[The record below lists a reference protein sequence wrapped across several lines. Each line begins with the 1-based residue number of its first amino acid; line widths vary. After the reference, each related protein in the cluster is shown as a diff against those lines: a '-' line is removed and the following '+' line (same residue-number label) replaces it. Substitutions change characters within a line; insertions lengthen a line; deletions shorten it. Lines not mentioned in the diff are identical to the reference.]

1 MLGSRMGTAA
11 ILLVGLVA
19 ACGPGAA
26 SDGEAG
32 AGGAA
37 ASDAESVDAVID
49 GALRALGSRATLQ
62 GISAIELHGVRQER
76 LVAAAQDPAT
86 PPVFTATFTEQRDV
100 RGGRALREFEGRLPM
115 RSLPIAFTQY
125 LDDRLTPGEALEEI
139 RLSPER
145 LVLAAATAPGRRLAP
160 DSVTETGRRLHVVAW
175 GDPGLRLLV
184 DAATSLPAGWTGVR
198 RYTDDPNWAT
208 WGDVRTRV
216 AWSNWSLDPAGLRYP
231 FTINVWHDGWRIRTI
246 SYTGIDWDADFP
258 ADSFADV
265 SARRERFA
273 SQLDPSLGNG
283 SPEFTEHVGGI
294 VQIGG
299 IYDVT
304 LVRQNDGVVVIE
316 APHSSAYSRSILEE
330 VERRWPGV
338 PVKAVVAASFVW
350 PHVAG
355 VRTYAARG
363 IPIYASPRTA
373 RTIQGMTA
381 APHRLSP
388 DELSERTGR
397 IEVREVADSVRI
409 GNLVVHRAPQ
419 PGGEHGRAALIVT
432 FDDVPL
438 AYVSDLYV
446 PEPFEPNF
454 WRQSLAEAL
463 SALDAVGSRADTIL
477 SLHNEPAARDSL
489 RRKVGMRES
498 P

>member
-1 MLGSRMGTAA
+1 
-11 ILLVGLVA
+11 LLVWLAG
-19 ACGPGAA
+19 ACGPEAA
-26 SDGEAG
+26 SGGGA

-37 ASDAESVDAVID
+37 AEGGESVDAVLD
-49 GALRALGSRATLQ
+49 GALQALGSRAALE
-62 GISAIELHGVRQER
+62 GIFAIELHGVRQEY
-76 LVAAAQDPAT
+76 LVAAAQDPET
-86 PPVFTATFTEQRDV
+86 PPVFTATFREQRDV
-100 RGGRALREFEGRLPM
+100 RGGRALRTFEGWLPM
-115 RSLPIAFTQY
+115 RPQPIEFTQY
-125 LDDRLTPGEALEEI
+125 LDDGLTPGEALEEI

-145 LVLAAATAPGRRLAP
+145 LVLAAASAPERRLAA

-198 RYTDDPNWAT
+198 RYADDPHWAV

-216 AWSNWSLDPAGLRYP
+216 AWSNWSADSTGLRYP
-231 FTINVWHDGWRIRTI
+231 FTINVWHDGRRIRTI
-246 SYTGIDWDADFP
+246 SYTGVDWDADFP

-265 SARRERFA
+265 SARREGFA

-304 LVRQNDGVVVIE
+304 LVRQDDGVVVIE
-316 APHSSAYSRSILEE
+316 APHSSGYSRSILEE
-330 VERRWPGV
+330 VERRWPGAS
-338 PVKAVVAASFVW
+338 VKAVVAASFVW

-373 RTIQGMTA
+373 RTIRGMTA

-397 IEVREVADSVRI
+397 IDVREVADSVRI

-432 FDDVPL
+432 FDDLPF
-438 AYVSDLYV
+438 AYLGDFYV
-446 PEPFEPNF
+446 PERFEPNF
-454 WRQSLAEAL
+454 WRESLAEGLA
-463 SALDAVGSRADTIL
+463 ALDAVGSRADTIL

-489 RRKVGMRES
+489 RRKVGLRDDR
-498 P
+498 